1 MHSITNFIH
10 YMIKEVKRKSQK
22 KYKFQTL
29 MSSLYSF
36 GIENL
41 DLGLAFC
48 CTPKKI
54 PESRIL
60 DLMGCELAGAIE

>member
-1 MHSITNFIH
+1 
-10 YMIKEVKRKSQK
+10 MIKEVKRKSQK

-41 DLGLAFC
+41 DLGIALC
-48 CTPKKI
+48 CTPEKI
-54 PESRIL
+54 PES
-60 DLMGCELAGAIE
+60 